1 MMLFVWIAIVWT
13 AVTSAQT
20 AVRLPVTIEAA
31 KDVPARLDDGTT
43 QRRGTLYV
51 SGGPFLIKK
60 GQRFQ
65 MVRIY
70 SEGQCR
76 ILLEK
81 KEYYVS
87 SCPWLDGFADHQTD
101 IFRIIPAALEKPSAF
116 YVSPKFVAPTNAPS
130 TVVVAG
136 NEEPGQR
143 LIVTGQVTAGLKPLA
158 GVSIYVFQTDAN
170 GQYTTDG
177 SDPDENARL
186 HGAMRRT
193 RTADTATTRFARAT
207 TPGARPRRMCITW

>member
-1 MMLFVWIAIVWT
+1 
-13 AVTSAQT
+13 
-20 AVRLPVTIEAA
+20 
-31 KDVPARLDDGTT
+31 
-43 QRRGTLYV
+43 
-51 SGGPFLIKK
+51 LIKK

-70 SEGQCR
+70 SE
-76 ILLEK
+76 
-81 KEYYVS
+81 
-87 SCPWLDGFADHQTD
+87 
-101 IFRIIPAALEKPSAF
+101 
-116 YVSPKFVAPTNAPS
+116 
-130 TVVVAG
+130 
-136 NEEPGQR
+136 PGQR
-143 LIVTGQVTAGLKPLA
+143 LIVAGQVTDGIKPLA